1 MAKLARGYDR
11 FHLQSLC
18 RELAR
23 GEQRLGWT
31 FYENPNYIL
40 SASPSLPY
48 ALKTSLNS
56 AKLGML
62 GLGLGLWFWLWLGSG
77 LWWGL
82 PVWQG

>member
-1 MAKLARGYDR
+1 MAKLAQGYDR

-18 RELAR
+18 RELVR
-23 GEQRLGWT
+23 GEQRLERS
-31 FYENPNYIL
+31 FIENPNYIL

-48 ALKTSLNS
+48 PLKTSLNS

-62 GLGLGLWFWLWLGSG
+62 GLGLGLWLWLGSG